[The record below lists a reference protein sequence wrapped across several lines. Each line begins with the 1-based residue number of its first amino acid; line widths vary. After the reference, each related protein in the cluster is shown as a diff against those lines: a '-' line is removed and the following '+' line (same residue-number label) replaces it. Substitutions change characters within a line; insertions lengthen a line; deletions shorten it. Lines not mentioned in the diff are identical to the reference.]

1 MDIES
6 EISELRKED
15 DYKGKIFQLNKL
27 PKIQIQ
33 SVKNL
38 YDAFQYNDREYK
50 FLTDSKEAL
59 HTTRIDE
66 DPIFQNNFRN
76 LQEKLNPKYK
86 NQISPSSSEFKIKTT
101 SDTEIQGNNLEE
113 LYGNFD
119 KKLWGGFTQFSKEID
134 KDFLKREYGSFF
146 ERKITDLKASLDYVE
161 VSKFISFYKKFH
173 SLCQR
178 YFTSKYV
185 SENES
190 TGSDLKAFDAMDKEV
205 GIDDFRAKIV
215 NNFMRDLSNAE
226 DKEAKIKKFKNN
238 ITDEDTIKKFTEQL
252 KKKLF
257 KDLEKLS
264 INEAK
269 SDFFIMRKPEIEHVG
284 ITDFRKKVRNKIYK
298 TKTKQMDPTKLF
310 TAYSQSEIDL
320 GSQKI
325 FRGFVEDDKA
335 KENLRRQLRDS
346 LTPAKNL
353 NQKFEDFLEDN
364 RHLFFL
370 KTINPLASTIL
381 SCVDHFGNLLGS
393 SKPNNQVAPDKCGAV
408 QNKNNLSNVGVNNR
422 D

>member
-119 KKLWGGFTQFSKEID
+119 KKLSGGFTEFSKEID
-134 KDFLKREYGSFF
+134 KGLLKTEYKNFF
-146 ERKITDLKASLDYVE
+146 KRKILDL
-161 VSKFISFYKKFH
+161 
-173 SLCQR
+173 
-178 YFTSKYV
+178 
-185 SENES
+185 
-190 TGSDLKAFDAMDKEV
+190 
-205 GIDDFRAKIV
+205 
-215 NNFMRDLSNAE
+215 
-226 DKEAKIKKFKNN
+226 
-238 ITDEDTIKKFTEQL
+238 
-252 KKKLF
+252 
-257 KDLEKLS
+257 
-264 INEAK
+264 
-269 SDFFIMRKPEIEHVG
+269 
-284 ITDFRKKVRNKIYK
+284 KIYK
-298 TKTKQMDPTKLF
+298 IMVK
-310 TAYSQSEIDL
+310 SQNFCHSI
-320 GSQKI
+320 KNFI
-325 FRGFVEDDKA
+325 PYVA
-335 KENLRRQLRDS
+335 NNLL
-346 LTPAKNL
+346 
-353 NQKFEDFLEDN
+353 QKFN
-364 RHLFFL
+364 L
-370 KTINPLASTIL
+370 KMKGPELSLKPLMQLI
-381 SCVDHFGNLLGS
+381 
-393 SKPNNQVAPDKCGAV
+393 KK
-408 QNKNNLSNVGVNNR
+408 
-422 D
+422 

>member
-33 SVKNL
+33 SVKTL
-38 YDAFQYNDREYK
+38 YEVFKYNNGAHQ
-50 FLTDSKEAL
+50 FLHNSKEAL
-59 HTTRIDE
+59 YTAETE
-66 DPIFQNNFRN
+66 LEAIFQNNFRN

-86 NQISPSSSEFKIKTT
+86 KQISSSSSKFKIKTT

-119 KKLWGGFTQFSKEID
+119 KKLSGGFTEFSKEID
-134 KDFLKREYGSFF
+134 KGLLKTEYKNFF
-146 ERKITDLKASLDYVE
+146 KRKILDLENSQNYDE
-161 VSKFISFYKKFH
+161 ISKFLSFYKKFH
-173 SLCQR
+173 SLCHR
-178 YFTSKYV
+178 YFTSKYS

-364 RHLFFL
+364 SHLFFL

-393 SKPNNQVAPDKCGAV
+393 SKPNNRVAPDNYGAV
-408 QNKNNLSNVGVNNR
+408 QNTNNLSNVGVNNR